1 MDTSQP
7 LSVAKLDASI
17 VELTTLG
24 NAYTSIGLAQ
34 VDLEGRGTL
43 ALATD
48 GGVSLESVEADP
60 FRSKGEV
67 KREPDGDEESTIRAG
82 LQRGRS
88 AQWQSAPYSF

>member
-7 LSVAKLDASI
+7 LSVAKLDASV

-48 GGVSLESVEADP
+48 GGVSL
-60 FRSKGEV
+60 
-67 KREPDGDEESTIRAG
+67 RA
-82 LQRGRS
+82 LKLTHFGRR
-88 AQWQSAPYSF
+88 PG

>member
-7 LSVAKLDASI
+7 LSVAKLDASV

-48 GGVSLESVEADP
+48 GGVSLESVETDP
-60 FRSKGEV
+60 FRAKA
-67 KREPDGDEESTIRAG
+67 R
-82 LQRGRS
+82 LS
-88 AQWQSAPYSF
+88 ASSMVTKSPQFELGFKEGAQLSGSLHHLRF